1 MGARRRTVDG
11 ETVRETGRDE
21 RPRVAVVAPTLDIL
35 GGQSIQADWLVSRLR
50 DAGVDAELVPVNPRL
65 PGPLAWLQRVKYL
78 RTLLTEIL
86 YVWRLLKRLRRA
98 DVVHVFSASY
108 LSFVLAPTPAVLVAG
123 KLYGKPVVLHYHS
136 GEAEDHVRRWRR
148 TARPVLRMADR
159 VVVPSRFLVEVFDRF
174 DIEAEAIQNFIAEDF
189 TTYRRRETPRPVF
202 LANRNLEP
210 MYNVACVLRAFA
222 RIRERR
228 PDARLLV
235 AGDGSQR
242 RGLEAL
248 ARDLDLEGVRF
259 LGQVPPERM
268 GALYDEADIFL
279 NASSID
285 NQPLSILESF
295 AAGLPV
301 VTTEAGGIPHL
312 VRHGENGLMV
322 PLDDDGSLAEQ
333 ALRLLEE
340 PGLAAEL
347 TSRARREYRE
357 LYRWESVR
365 DQWKELYRQLL
376 ERPIRVTLVAP
387 STRILGGQAV
397 QAERLMEGLREVS
410 RVEASILHVNP
421 LLPRGLRW
429 LQRIKFVRTLVTET
443 LYVAYLLWNLRHTDV
458 VHVFSASYFSFLLAP
473 TPALLVSR
481 LYGKKTALNYRSGEA
496 KDHLQRW
503 GRTAIPTIRL
513 ADRLVVGSG
522 YLIDVFE
529 DFDLPAVA
537 IPNIVETDRY
547 TFRRREPLRPVFMG
561 NRNLEP
567 HYDVAT
573 ILRAFRRV
581 QDVHPEA
588 ELLLAGDGSQRE
600 HLESL
605 ADELELE
612 GVTFLGRVEPDE
624 MPRVYDRA
632 DIYLNASRIDNMPT
646 SLIEAFAAGLP
657 VVTTSAGGIPYIVR
671 HEENG
676 LLVPPGDDERLAEEA
691 LRLLREPELACRL
704 VETGRRECE
713 ERYVWPVVR
722 DRWVTLY
729 SRLGAGS
736 LSSAAA
742 PESERVDRG
751 VESPEASPAWSPHT
765 GAGS

>member
-1 MGARRRTVDG
+1 MVDG
-11 ETVRETGRDE
+11 ESVREIGRDAN
-21 RPRVAVVAPTLDIL
+21 PRVAVVAPTLEIL
-35 GGQSIQADWLVSRLR
+35 GGQAIQADWLVSHLR
-50 DAGVDAELVPVNPRL
+50 DSGVDAELVPVNPRL
-65 PGPLAWLQRVKYL
+65 PGPLGWLQRVKYL
-78 RTLLTEIL
+78 RTLLTEVW
-86 YVWRLLKRLRRA
+86 YVWHLLKRLRRA

-108 LSFVLAPTPAVLVAG
+108 LSFLLAPTPAVLVAR

-159 VVVPSRFLVEVFDRF
+159 VVVPSDFLVEVFDRF
-174 DIEAEAIQNFIAEDF
+174 DIEAEAIQNFIADDF
-189 TTYRRRETPRPVF
+189 TTHRRRESPRPVF

-222 RIRERR
+222 RIRQRR

-242 RGLEAL
+242 RSLQAL
-248 ARDLDLEGVRF
+248 ARDLDLEGVIF

-268 GALYDEADIFL
+268 SALYDEADIFL

-301 VTTEAGGIPHL
+301 VTTCAGGIPHL

-322 PLDDDGSLAEQ
+322 PLDDDASLAEQ

-340 PGLAAEL
+340 PGLSAEL
-347 TSRARREYRE
+347 TARARREYRE
-357 LYRWESVR
+357 RYRWDAVR
-365 DQWKELYRQLL
+365 ERWKELYRELL
-376 ERPIRVTLVAP
+376 EEPVRVTLVAP
-387 STRILGGQAV
+387 STEILGGQAV
-397 QAERLMEGLREVS
+397 QAKRLMDGLREVPD
-410 RVEASILHVNP
+410 VEASILHVNP
-421 LLPRGLRW
+421 RMPAGFRW
-429 LQRIKFVRTLVTET
+429 LQRIKYVRTLVTET
-443 LYVAYLLWNLRHTDV
+443 LYLAHLLREVRHADV
-458 VHVFSASYFSFLLAP
+458 LHVFSASYLSFLLAP
-473 TPALLVSR
+473 TPALLVAR

-496 KDHLQRW
+496 EDHLERW
-503 GRTAIPTIRL
+503 GRSAIPTIRL

-522 YLIDVFE
+522 YLIDVFGR
-529 DFDLPAVA
+529 FDLPAVA
-537 IPNIVETDRY
+537 IPNIVETERY
-547 TFRRREPLRPVFMG
+547 TFHRREPLRPVFLG

-581 QDVHPEA
+581 QDLHPDA
-588 ELLLAGDGSQRE
+588 QLLLAGDGSQRK

-605 ADELELE
+605 AEELELE
-612 GVTFLGRVEPDE
+612 DVTFLGRVDPEDMPSLYDE
-624 MPRVYDRA
+624 T

-691 LRLLREPELACRL
+691 LRLLQEPELARDL

-713 ERYVWPVVR
+713 KKYVWPVVR
-722 DRWVTLY
+722 DRWAALYRRLAAGTL
-729 SRLGAGS
+729 SRAPGSEHPSGATVPQG
-736 LSSAAA
+736 
-742 PESERVDRG
+742 RDV
-751 VESPEASPAWSPHT
+751 SPT
-765 GAGS
+765 GASRTRSGA